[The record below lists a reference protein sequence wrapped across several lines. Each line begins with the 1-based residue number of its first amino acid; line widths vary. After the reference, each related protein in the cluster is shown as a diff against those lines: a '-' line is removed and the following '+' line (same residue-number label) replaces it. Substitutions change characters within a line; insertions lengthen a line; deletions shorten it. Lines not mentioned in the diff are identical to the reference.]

1 MKSRL
6 LYTLMG
12 VMSLLAFVGCEVHE
26 FPEIRKELVPFQLH
40 LDFNT
45 EMPLYKEVIYT
56 RSGESTTKAPV
67 PVVDHDVRYVI
78 NAYRVDNARGENRV
92 ADTTFVFLKSDIDN
106 LNYTAQFEI
115 YEGTYDF
122 RVWCDYVNA
131 GNRGDKYYN
140 TSDFSEIILAS
151 RSNHSGSN
159 DFRDAFRG
167 STTATVMNPAYYTGE
182 ILNTIDNQATAKM
195 MRPMGKFKFISTDVD
210 AFLNRVLQEMESRGE
225 DVNLSPESNDFS
237 LMGIDIS
244 EFTIVFRYNI
254 FMPCSFNMFTD
265 KPADSWTGM
274 SFPSKMYIDGDDK
287 KELVLGYDYAFVNGN
302 ETTLSISV
310 AVYNKYGELMSE
322 TNPINVPI
330 VRSKLT
336 IVRGEFLTSRATGGV
351 AINPGYDGD
360 DYNIE
365 IL

>member
-1 MKSRL
+1 MKNRL
-6 LYTLMG
+6 LYTLLC

-26 FPEIRKELVPFQLH
+26 LPEIRKELVPFQLH

-45 EMPLYKEVIYT
+45 EMPLYKEVAYT
-56 RSGESTTKAPV
+56 RSGETTTKAPA
-67 PVVDHDVRYVI
+67 PVVKHDVRYVI
-78 NAYRVDNARGENRV
+78 NAYRVDTRTDSRKV
-92 ADTTFVFLKSDIDN
+92 DTSYVFMKSDLEN
-106 LNYTAQFEI
+106 LNYTAQFGI

-131 GNRGDKYYN
+131 GNSSDKYYN
-140 TSDFSEIILAS
+140 TSDFAEIILAS
-151 RSNHSGSN
+151 KNNHPGSN

-167 STTATVMNPAYYTGE
+167 SATATVMNPIYYTGE
-182 ILNTIDNQATAKM
+182 IVNTIDNQATAKM
-195 MRPMGKFKFISTDVD
+195 VRPMGKFKFISTDVD
-210 AFLNRVLQEMESRGE
+210 AFVNRVIQDKLSRGE
-225 DVNLSPESNDFS
+225 DINISPESGDGF
-237 LMGIDIS
+237 DVS
-244 EFTIVFRYNI
+244 EFNVVFRYNI

-274 SFPSKMYIDGDDK
+274 SFPSTMYLDSENDN
-287 KELVLGYDYAFVNGN
+287 ELVLGYDYAFVNGN

-310 AVYNKYGELMSE
+310 AVYDQNGEKLSE

-336 IVRGEFLTSRATGGV
+336 IVRGEFLTSKATGGV
-351 AINPGYDGD
+351 AINPNYDGD